1 MLDVDSG
8 TPLYEQIKELIRNN
22 IQMGIYPVG
31 GRIPSERTLKDIFK
45 VNRLTVKRAI
55 TDLVQEGIL
64 YTQVG
69 KGTYVSV
76 SKVDQQLEQLTSFTE
91 EMAKRGQQ
99 TTSRVLKAN
108 IIPASDEEAG
118 ILRVMTGTPLIY
130 LVRLRLSNDMPMAIE
145 RMKIAQ
151 RWCETLL
158 DDYDFAV
165 ESLYRV
171 LHEEYHIVLHYAE
184 QSIEARLA
192 TAEESQL
199 LRLEPNAAILHMTR
213 RTFTDSDQ
221 VVEYTTSAYCGSR
234 YKFQAVLRHV

>member
-8 TPLYEQIKELIRNN
+8 TPLYEQIKEYIRNN
-22 IQMGIYPVG
+22 IQMGNYPLG
-31 GRIPSERTLKDIFK
+31 GRIPSERALKEIFK
-45 VNRLTVKRAI
+45 VNRLTIKRAI

-91 EMAKRGQQ
+91 EMLRRRQH
-99 TTSRVLKAN
+99 TTSRVIASET
-108 IIPASDEEAG
+108 ISASDEDAV

-130 LVRLRLSNDMPMAIE
+130 LVRLRLANEVPMAIE
-145 RMKIAQ
+145 RVKIAKG
-151 RWCETLL
+151 WCPTLL
-158 DDYDFAV
+158 DTHDFRV
-165 ESLYRV
+165 ESLYKV
-171 LHEEYHIVLHYAE
+171 LREEYNIVLQYAE

-192 TAEESQL
+192 THEESQL

-213 RTFTDSDQ
+213 RTFTEFDQ

-234 YKFQAVLRHV
+234 YKFQAVLRHI